1 MELNRVDERK
11 QRIQMLEENLGTIKR
26 ETVRHFN
33 NLIERGKKISVLSET
48 ANSISI
54 SVGANG
60 RPTRSGKSPRN

>member
-11 QRIQMLEENLGTIKR
+11 RRIQLLEENLGTIKR

-48 ANSISI
+48 ANSISV
-54 SVGANG
+54 SV
-60 RPTRSGKSPRN
+60 SG